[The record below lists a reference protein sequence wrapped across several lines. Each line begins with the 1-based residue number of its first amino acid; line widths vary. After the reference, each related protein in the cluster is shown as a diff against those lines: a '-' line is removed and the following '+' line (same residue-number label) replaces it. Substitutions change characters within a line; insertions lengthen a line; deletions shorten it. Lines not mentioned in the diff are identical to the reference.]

1 MPLEALDFAWTTYL
15 VIVLTVLIGVVVLIR
30 LMLAATRALNAYTE
44 DRKLRTALI
53 LDGAE
58 PPEEIRLD

>member
-1 MPLEALDFAWTTYL
+1 MPFAFVDFAWTAYL
-15 VIVLTVLIGVVVLIR
+15 VVIVTLLIGVVVLIR

-53 LDGAE
+53 LDGDPSVE
-58 PPEEIRLD
+58 DSRI